1 MLWIPITLAAAA
13 LQTARNAFQ
22 RGLAGA
28 LSPLGATYTRF
39 AFGFPFAA
47 LYAAFVFASTG
58 VPAPSIPFFVW
69 VTLGGIAQILGT
81 VALMQLFRLRSFS
94 TGIAFSK
101 SEILQVA
108 LFGIFVLGDGVSLL
122 AALAIGVATTGLVL
136 LSRDPGAA
144 SWRDV
149 AAGLAGP
156 SALLG
161 LATGAGYAVAA
172 VCFPR
177 CVAIARRSV
186 VPGLG
191 RGHARRGDGDPVGA
205 VDRLSALARAGTD
218 RRGVRRVAAVALAG
232 LTGAAAS
239 ACWFSAMTIEI
250 AAYVRMLGLVEV
262 LFGYG
267 VSIFALHE
275 RPSPA
280 RSVGDVTARGRD
292 RGAPVGPGRLTAA
305 TSSLRDRA
313 RGAQLRARRPRRR
326 RSPRAPRRCARPCSA
341 RRGGS
346 PSGVSSNCTGFAA
359 SRAVG
364 WVGWR
369 GR

>member
-1 MLWIPITLAAAA
+1 LLWIPITLLAAA

-22 RGLAGA
+22 RGLTGA

-47 LYAAFVFASTG
+47 LYAAFVLARTG
-58 VPAPSIPFFVW
+58 APAPSLTFFAW

-108 LFGIFVLGDGVSLL
+108 LVGIFVLGDGVTLF
-122 AALAIGVATTGLVL
+122 AALAIGVATAGLVL

-144 SWRDV
+144 SWREV
-149 AAGLAGP
+149 AAGLTGP

-172 VCFPR
+172 VSFRASSLSLGDPSF
-177 CVAIARRSV
+177 VASAATTLVAATGIQTMLMTAYLRFAEPGQIGVVFRMWRRSLM
-186 VPGLG
+186 P
-191 RGHARRGDGDPVGA
+191 
-205 VDRLSALARAGTD
+205 
-218 RRGVRRVAAVALAG
+218 G

-239 ACWFSAMTIEI
+239 ACWFTAMTIEI

-267 VSIFALHE
+267 VSILALRE
-275 RPSPA
+275 RQSP
-280 RSVGDVTARGRD
+280 RETWGTALLVV
-292 RGAPVGPGRLTAA
+292 AIAA
-305 TSSLRDRA
+305 LLWDRA
-313 RGAQLRARRPRRR
+313 G
-326 RSPRAPRRCARPCSA
+326 
-341 RRGGS
+341 
-346 PSGVSSNCTGFAA
+346 
-359 SRAVG
+359 
-364 WVGWR
+364 
-369 GR
+369 